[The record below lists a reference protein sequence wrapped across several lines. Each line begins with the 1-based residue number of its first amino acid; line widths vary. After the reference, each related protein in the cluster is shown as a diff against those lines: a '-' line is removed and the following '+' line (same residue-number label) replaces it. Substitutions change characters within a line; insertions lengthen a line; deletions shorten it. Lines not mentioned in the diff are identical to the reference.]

1 MPATDRPLAAVA
13 ALFLLPGCAAVDS
26 LDRMADQGEL
36 RSNCHTS
43 KGEWIGGPSCSM
55 EWSVSKTTSTTTTVV
70 TTTTTDPAAP
80 APADD

>member
-1 MPATDRPLAAVA
+1 MTTLHRALAVLA
-13 ALFLLPGCAAVDS
+13 ALFALPGCAAVAS

-43 KGEWIGGPSCSM
+43 TGEWIGGPSCQM

-70 TTTTTDPAAP
+70 TTTTASDAP
-80 APADD
+80 PPTSDD